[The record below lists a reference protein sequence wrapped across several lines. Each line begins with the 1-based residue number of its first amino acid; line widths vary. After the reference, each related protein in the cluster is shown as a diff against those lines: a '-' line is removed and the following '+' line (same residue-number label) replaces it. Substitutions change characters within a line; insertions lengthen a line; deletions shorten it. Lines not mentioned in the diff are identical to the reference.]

1 MPKRKALKWFSVLLL
16 YPDYIA
22 ETFGH
27 ETFYDWVRADDNIH
41 AIAKTQR
48 RAGELNRS
56 QHGVKCGADFHPL
69 LVLRGRHRGEP
80 TEA

>member
-1 MPKRKALKWFSVLLL
+1 MKKQKLKWFSVLLL

-27 ETFYDWVRADDNIH
+27 ETFYAFVQASDNLA
-41 AIAKTQR
+41 AIAAAQR
-48 RAGELNRS
+48 QAGIHNRKVY
-56 QHGVKCGADFHPL
+56 GVKCGGDFHPL
-69 LVLRGRHRGEP
+69 LVLKGRHRGEP